1 MTGLTALNPFFLSLL
16 PLAALPVLF
25 HLFFRLK
32 KKPRVFSTLM
42 FFDRLDPRLNA
53 RRRLRE
59 WLILLL
65 RALLIL
71 CVLLAL
77 ARPVWFGIGR
87 QGTAAVDLV
96 IDNSGSMS
104 GAGADGRAK
113 LQEAVD
119 AARGIVAQLG
129 DKDSAGIVLLVQDP
143 AVPVPPGLTSDK
155 TALRNGLDHIGET
168 EASGSIAAAIER
180 AVALFDGSQATHF
193 EIHVFSD
200 LQREKWGQAPFNLR
214 TPAPGTSIVVHRI
227 TSPNEPKSNVA
238 IAGAQVATK
247 FVLSGRGLPLE
258 VQLANTTPAEGHV
271 RLNWFT
277 DSGTRG
283 SQEIAVP
290 PEAEKTASLTL
301 EPQNAGFRWVGL
313 QIEGDDFDADSR
325 AFIGFNCLEKRTVTF
340 AGQQTD
346 FGQLPLA
353 ISPGGEGKLSGLIP
367 AFQDP
372 PDFGAGGFF
381 VLTWEW
387 FATDSRARWA
397 TLKQFLET
405 GGSALILPA
414 TATTANPGSGPG
426 WLAAKPGGFQSASNG
441 LTLAVLDKASA
452 VFNDL
457 RDEHGDIA
465 LRNVRVF
472 RFFPLHV
479 SSASDATPLLGLE
492 DGRALLVEQK
502 IGKGSLFT
510 SGLAFDSAWS
520 TLSLKP
526 GFLALAQNLALAQA
540 GGATNIVSLVAGESL
555 RPVLPPNGT
564 IEVQS
569 LGGSPLD
576 WKGRPAQLATLPRSG
591 VYAVRAGNQTSY
603 VAVRSSEKEGRQEF
617 VTGKSLPALGRLAY
631 TVKNFGSPGS
641 LAAEFQRLEKSLDLS
656 PLLLLLALAALVA
669 EGWLANPP
677 PLKPR
682 PLSAPKPVSLEA
694 HVAAR

>member
-32 KKPRVFSTLM
+32 KSPRVFSTLM
-42 FFDRLDPRLNA
+42 FFHRLNPMLNA

-65 RALLIL
+65 RTLLIL

-87 QGTAAVDLV
+87 QGTAAVALV

-104 GAGADGRAK
+104 GAGAEGRTK
-113 LQEAVD
+113 LEEAVD
-119 AARGIVAQLG
+119 AARGIVAQLRDG
-129 DKDSAGIVLLVQDP
+129 DSAGIILLVQDP
-143 AVPVPPGLTSDK
+143 AVPLPPGLTSDK

-168 EASGSIAAAIER
+168 EAGGSVASAMER

-200 LQREKWGQAPFNLR
+200 LQREKWSQAPVNLR
-214 TPAPGTSIVVHRI
+214 APPAGTSIVVHRI
-227 TSPNEPKSNVA
+227 ASPNEPKSNVA

-247 FVLSGRGLPLE
+247 FILSGRQLPLE
-258 VQLANTTPAEGHV
+258 VQLANLTAAEGRV

-283 SQEIAVP
+283 SEQVTVP
-290 PEAEKTASLTL
+290 PQAEKTASLTL

-313 QIEGDDFDADSR
+313 QIEGDDFDADNH

-340 AGQQTD
+340 AGQPSD
-346 FGQLPLA
+346 FGELPLA
-353 ISPGGEGKLSGLIP
+353 ISPGGDGKLSGLIP
-367 AFQDP
+367 SFQDA
-372 PDFGAGGFF
+372 PDFGTGGFF
-381 VLTWEW
+381 VLTWDW
-387 FATDSRARWA
+387 FAAHSRARWA
-397 TLKQFLET
+397 ALKQFLEA

-414 TATTANPGSGPG
+414 AITTANFHSVPD
-426 WLAAKPGGFQSASNG
+426 WLAGAPGGFQSSSNG
-441 LTLAVLDKASA
+441 LALAALDKASP

-457 RDEHGDIA
+457 RDGHGDIA
-465 LRNVRVF
+465 LHNVRAF
-472 RFFPLHV
+472 RFFPLRV
-479 SSASDATPLLGLE
+479 SPDATPVLGLE
-492 DGRALLVEQK
+492 DGRALLAEQK
-502 IGKGSLFT
+502 IGRGSLFT

-520 TLSLKP
+520 TLPLKP
-526 GFLALAQNLALAQA
+526 GFLALAQNLALAQT
-540 GGATNIVSLVAGESL
+540 GEATNIVSLVAGEPL
-555 RPVLPPNGT
+555 RPLLPRAGD
-564 IEVQS
+564 IVVQS

-576 WKGRPAQLATLPRSG
+576 WKGQPAQLATLPRSG
-591 VYAVRAGNQTSY
+591 VYAMRAGNQASY

-617 VTGKSLPALGRLAY
+617 ITANSLPALGRLAY
-631 TVKNFGSPGS
+631 TVKNFGGAAS
-641 LAAEFQRLEKSLDLS
+641 LAAEVLRLEKSLDLA
-656 PLLLLLALAALVA
+656 PLLLLLALAALAA

-682 PLSAPKPVSLEA
+682 PLSAAKTLSPET